1 MSALPASSFGKSV
14 VFTICF
20 TLAVLL
26 GIILP
31 GQPSAAQEHAQAVEA
46 TPRPLITEGL
56 DESRLTVLKGNTH
69 PLARNEFDLGTA
81 PATLPMQRMLLV
93 LKRSDQQETAL
104 RKLLDDQQDKNS
116 PNYHRWL
123 TPEQLGAQFGPTD
136 ADMQVITSWLQSHGF
151 QVGSTKGRTVLE
163 FSGSASQVQEAFHTT
178 IHKYV
183 VKGEQHWANA
193 NDPSIPAAL
202 TPAVAGIK
210 TLHNFL
216 KKPAVHLAEKYVPA
230 KLVSKSR
237 PEFSGTGGVHALTPS
252 DYLTIYNATPAA
264 LPSGVSGLGV
274 TIAVVGRNN
283 LYNQGQDVSD
293 FRNVFGV
300 AGGGNG
306 LSIVLNGPDPG
317 DIGGNEELEATLD
330 ASWSGALAPSANIDF
345 VVSGSTNT
353 TDGTDLSELY
363 IIENNLGAI
372 MTESFGTCEAA
383 VTSADAQGTSL
394 LAEQAAAQG
403 ITYMVSTGDTG
414 AEGCDNLG
422 ETTATHG
429 ISVNVLASNPFTVAM
444 GGTLFNEHGQDG
456 TYWSTANNSAL
467 GSALAYIPEDAWN
480 ETCTTACA
488 SGQPPLAAG
497 GGGASIYWCTGCVDG
512 PKPSWQTGFGD
523 TARDIPDISLTS
535 AGHDFY
541 LLCLEASCV
550 PDSQG
555 FISFAG
561 VLGTSAAAP
570 SFASIMALVDQNQ
583 GGPQGVANYV
593 LYPLA
598 VQQQTLM
605 TKCDASNTTTPP
617 NSACVFN
624 DVTSGN
630 NSVPGEV
637 GYPTGMY
644 AAAAG
649 YDLATGL
656 GSVNVANLVTQ
667 WRNATFNAT
676 TTTLTLNGGTTAITV
691 VHGASVAVGGSV
703 TSNSAAP
710 SGDVALMAAIGP
722 SGSLTTQTGV
732 AEFTLGSGGL
742 IAGTTNLLPGGSYMV
757 TARYAGNG
765 TFAASNSAGIPVTVT
780 KEVST
785 TSISGLDPNG
795 SPLAGGTY
803 PFGSVIFV
811 RADVVG
817 ASGQGTPSGA
827 VTFTDTLGPLPS
839 LNPQISPP
847 VAVPNPSPLNSGG
860 NTSIGDGIIS
870 FDAGNHS
877 ITASYGGDSS
887 FNTSQ
892 SSGSAPVTFTIQPGF
907 ASVSGPTDVSI
918 SSPGMSGTTAVG
930 LVASSNFTTA
940 ISFTC
945 VGLPLEATCSAT
957 PATGRGPI
965 TVVNASITVATMGP
979 HTVMLR
985 ANEPR
990 VYYAVLLG
998 GGLPFG
1004 IFIVAARRRRRWS
1017 SLALGSLIAVIVTM
1031 PACGGGSSP
1040 AHHQDPGT
1048 PAGTYTITVTATAGS
1063 LSQQSTFTLVVK

>member
-1 MSALPASSFGKSV
+1 MRALPSSFGRSV
-14 VFTICF
+14 VFSICF
-20 TLAVLL
+20 TLAAVLGTTFL
-26 GIILP
+26 T
-31 GQPSAAQEHAQAVEA
+31 QSAAAQEQPQLVVA
-46 TPRPLITEGL
+46 TPRPLITEAL

-69 PLARNEFDLGTA
+69 PLARREFDLGTA
-81 PATLPMQRMLLV
+81 PASLPMERMLLV
-93 LKRSDQQETAL
+93 LKRSDEQETAL

-116 PNYHRWL
+116 PHYHKWV
-123 TPEQLGAQFGPTD
+123 TPEQFGAQFGPTD
-136 ADMQVITSWLQSHGF
+136 GDMQMITSWLQSHGF

-163 FSGSASQVQEAFHTT
+163 FSGSASQVKEAFHTS

-183 VKGEQHWANA
+183 VNGEQHWANA

-202 TPAVAGIK
+202 APAVAGIK

-216 KKPAVHLAEKYVPA
+216 KKPMVHMAEKYVPA
-230 KLVSKSR
+230 KLVAKSR
-237 PEFSGTGGVHALTPS
+237 PEFTSGSGLHALTPD
-252 DYLTIYNATPAA
+252 DYRVIYNSMNSPF
-264 LPSGVSGLGV
+264 SGLGV
-274 TIAVVGRNN
+274 TIAVVGRSN
-283 LYNQGQDVSD
+283 LFNGGQDVSD

-306 LSIVLNGPDPG
+306 LTIILNGPDPG
-317 DIGGNEELEATLD
+317 DIGDGDELEATLD

-353 TDGTDLSELY
+353 TDGIDLSELY

-372 MTESFGTCEAA
+372 MTESFGICEAN
-383 VTSADAQGTSL
+383 VTPGDAQGISL

-403 ITYMVSTGDTG
+403 ITYMVSAGDTG
-414 AEGCDNLG
+414 AAGCDNLG
-422 ETTATHG
+422 ETTAVGG
-429 ISVNVLASNPFTVAM
+429 ISINVLASNPFTVAM
-444 GGTLFNEHGQDG
+444 GGTLFNEHGQDA
-456 TYWSTANNSAL
+456 TYWGTTNGSAL

-480 ETCTTACA
+480 ETCTTQCQQ
-488 SGQPPLAAG
+488 GQPPLAAG
-497 GGGASIYWCTGCVDG
+497 SGGASIYFQKPPWQSGVTGT
-512 PKPSWQTGFGD
+512 SSD
-523 TARDIPDISLTS
+523 TVRDIPDISLTS

-541 LLCLEASCV
+541 LLCLQASCV

-555 FISFAG
+555 FVSFAG

-570 SFASIMALVDQNQ
+570 SFASVMALVDQSQ

-598 VQQQTLM
+598 LAQQTAG
-605 TKCDASNTTTPP
+605 TKCDASNTSTPP

-630 NSVPGEV
+630 ISVPGEA
-637 GYPTGMY
+637 GYPSGVY

-649 YDLATGL
+649 YDMATGL
-656 GSVNVANLVTQ
+656 GSVNVANLVTA
-667 WRNATFNAT
+667 WASAKFNAT
-676 TTTLTLNGGTTAITV
+676 TTTLTLNGVSTPITIA
-691 VHGASVAVGGSV
+691 HGASVAVGGKV
-703 TSNSAAP
+703 TSNSTTP
-710 SGDVALMAAIGP
+710 TGDVALMAAIGP
-722 SGSLTTQTGV
+722 SGSLTNQTGV
-732 AEFTLGSGGL
+732 AEFPLGSGGV
-742 IAGTTNLLPGGSYMV
+742 ISGTTTQLPGGTYMV

-765 TFAASNSAGIPVTVT
+765 TFAASTSAGIQVTVNQ
-780 KEVST
+780 EAST

-795 SPLAGGTY
+795 LPLAGGTY

-817 ASGQGTPSGA
+817 ASGHGTPSGA
-827 VTFTDTLGPLPS
+827 VTFTDTFGALPS

-860 NTSIGDGIIS
+860 NTSVGDGIIS

-877 ITASYGGDSS
+877 IAASYGGDSS

-907 ASVSGPTDVSI
+907 AGVSRPTDVSI
-918 SSPGMSGTTAVG
+918 TSPGLSGTSTVG
-930 LVASSNFTTA
+930 VITSSNFTTA

-945 VGLPLEATCSAT
+945 SGLPAEATCSAAS
-957 PATGRGPI
+957 ATGQGPT
-965 TVVNASITVATMGP
+965 TVVNTNIIVSTMGP

-985 ANEPR
+985 GNEPR

-1004 IFIVAARRRRRWS
+1004 IFFVGASRRRRWS
-1017 SLALGSLIAVIVTM
+1017 ILALMMLLALLVAV
-1031 PACGGGSSP
+1031 PACGGGGSS
-1040 AHHQDPGT
+1040 HHQDPGT
-1048 PAGTYTITVTATAGS
+1048 PIGTYTVTVTATAGS
-1063 LSQQSTFTLVVK
+1063 LSQQGSFTLVVQ

>member
-1 MSALPASSFGKSV
+1 MRALPSSFGRSV
-14 VFTICF
+14 VFSICF
-20 TLAVLL
+20 TLAAVLGTTFL
-26 GIILP
+26 T
-31 GQPSAAQEHAQAVEA
+31 QSAAAQEQPQLVVA
-46 TPRPLITEGL
+46 TPRPLITEAL
-56 DESRLTVLKGNTH
+56 DESRLMVLKGNTH
-69 PLARNEFDLGTA
+69 PLARREFDLGTA
-81 PATLPMQRMLLV
+81 PASLPMERMLLV
-93 LKRSDQQETAL
+93 LKRSDEQETAL

-116 PNYHRWL
+116 PHYHKWV
-123 TPEQLGAQFGPTD
+123 TPEQFGAQFGPTD
-136 ADMQVITSWLQSHGF
+136 GDMQMITSWLQSHGF

-163 FSGSASQVQEAFHTT
+163 FSGSASQVKEAFHTS

-183 VKGEQHWANA
+183 VHGEQHWANA

-202 TPAVAGIK
+202 APAVAGIK

-216 KKPAVHLAEKYVPA
+216 KKPMVHMAEKYVPA
-230 KLVSKSR
+230 KLVAKSR
-237 PEFSGTGGVHALTPS
+237 PEFTSGSGLHALTPD
-252 DYLTIYNATPAA
+252 DYRVIYNSMNSPF
-264 LPSGVSGLGV
+264 SGLGV
-274 TIAVVGRNN
+274 TIAVVGRSN
-283 LYNQGQDVSD
+283 LFNGGQDVSD

-306 LSIVLNGPDPG
+306 LTIILNGPDPG
-317 DIGGNEELEATLD
+317 DIGDGDELEATLD

-353 TDGTDLSELY
+353 TDGIDLSELY

-372 MTESFGTCEAA
+372 MTESFGICEAN
-383 VTSADAQGTSL
+383 VTPGDAQGISL

-403 ITYMVSTGDTG
+403 ITYMVSAGDTG
-414 AEGCDNLG
+414 AAGCDNLG
-422 ETTATHG
+422 ETTAVGG
-429 ISVNVLASNPFTVAM
+429 ISINVLASNPFTVAM
-444 GGTLFNEHGQDG
+444 GGTLFNEHGQDA
-456 TYWSTANNSAL
+456 TYWGTTNGSAL

-480 ETCTTACA
+480 ETCTTQCQQ
-488 SGQPPLAAG
+488 GQPPLAAG
-497 GGGASIYWCTGCVDG
+497 SGGASIYFQKPPWQSGVTGT
-512 PKPSWQTGFGD
+512 SSD
-523 TARDIPDISLTS
+523 TVRDIPDISLTS

-541 LLCLEASCV
+541 LLCLQASCV

-555 FISFAG
+555 FVSFAG

-570 SFASIMALVDQNQ
+570 SFASVMALVDQSQ

-598 VQQQTLM
+598 LAQQTAG
-605 TKCDASNTTTPP
+605 TKCDASNTSTPP

-630 NSVPGEV
+630 ISVPGEA
-637 GYPTGMY
+637 GYPSGVY

-649 YDLATGL
+649 YDMATGL
-656 GSVNVANLVTQ
+656 GSVNVANLVTA
-667 WRNATFNAT
+667 WASAKFNAT
-676 TTTLTLNGGTTAITV
+676 TTTLTLNGVSTPITIA
-691 VHGASVAVGGSV
+691 HGASVAVGGKV
-703 TSNSAAP
+703 TSNSTTP
-710 SGDVALMAAIGP
+710 TGDVALMAAIGP
-722 SGSLTTQTGV
+722 SGSLTNQTGV
-732 AEFTLGSGGL
+732 AEFLLGSGGV
-742 IAGTTNLLPGGSYMV
+742 ISGTTTQLPGGTYMV

-765 TFAASNSAGIPVTVT
+765 TFAASTSAGIQVTVNQ
-780 KEVST
+780 EAST

-795 SPLAGGTY
+795 LPLAGGTY

-817 ASGQGTPSGA
+817 ASGHGTPSGA
-827 VTFTDTLGPLPS
+827 VTFTDTFGALPS

-860 NTSIGDGIIS
+860 NTSVGDGIIS

-877 ITASYGGDSS
+877 IAASYGGDSS

-907 ASVSGPTDVSI
+907 AGVSRPTDVSI
-918 SSPGMSGTTAVG
+918 TSPGLSGTSTVG
-930 LVASSNFTTA
+930 VITSSNFTTA

-945 VGLPLEATCSAT
+945 SGLPAEATCSAAS
-957 PATGRGPI
+957 ATGQGPT
-965 TVVNASITVATMGP
+965 TVVNTNIIVSTMGP

-985 ANEPR
+985 GNEPR

-1004 IFIVAARRRRRWS
+1004 IFFVGASRRRRWS
-1017 SLALGSLIAVIVTM
+1017 ILALMMLLALLVAV
-1031 PACGGGSSP
+1031 PACGGGGSS
-1040 AHHQDPGT
+1040 HHQDPGT
-1048 PAGTYTITVTATAGS
+1048 PIGTYTVTVTATAGS
-1063 LSQQSTFTLVVK
+1063 LSQQGSFTLVVQ

>member
-1 MSALPASSFGKSV
+1 MRALPSSFGRSV
-14 VFTICF
+14 VFSICF
-20 TLAVLL
+20 TLAAVLGTTFL
-26 GIILP
+26 T
-31 GQPSAAQEHAQAVEA
+31 QSAAAQEQPQLVVA
-46 TPRPLITEGL
+46 TPRPLITEAL
-56 DESRLTVLKGNTH
+56 DESRLMVLKGNTH
-69 PLARNEFDLGTA
+69 PLARREFDLGTA
-81 PATLPMQRMLLV
+81 PASLPMERMLLV
-93 LKRSDQQETAL
+93 LKRSDEQETAL

-116 PNYHRWL
+116 PHYHKWV
-123 TPEQLGAQFGPTD
+123 TPEQFGAQFGPTD
-136 ADMQVITSWLQSHGF
+136 GDMQMITSWLQSHGF

-163 FSGSASQVQEAFHTT
+163 FSGSASQVKEAFHTS

-183 VKGEQHWANA
+183 VHGEQHWANA

-202 TPAVAGIK
+202 APAVAGIK

-216 KKPAVHLAEKYVPA
+216 KKPMVHMAEKYVPA
-230 KLVSKSR
+230 KLVAKSR
-237 PEFSGTGGVHALTPS
+237 PEFTSGSGLHALTPD
-252 DYLTIYNATPAA
+252 DYRVIYNSMNSPF
-264 LPSGVSGLGV
+264 SGLGV
-274 TIAVVGRNN
+274 TIAVVGRSN
-283 LYNQGQDVSD
+283 LFNGGQDVSD

-306 LSIVLNGPDPG
+306 LTIILNGPDPG
-317 DIGGNEELEATLD
+317 DIGDGDELEATLD

-353 TDGTDLSELY
+353 TDGIDLSELY

-372 MTESFGTCEAA
+372 MTESFGICEAN
-383 VTSADAQGTSL
+383 VTPGDAQGISL

-403 ITYMVSTGDTG
+403 ITYMVSAGDTG
-414 AEGCDNLG
+414 AAGCDNLG
-422 ETTATHG
+422 ETTAVGG
-429 ISVNVLASNPFTVAM
+429 ISINVLASNPFTVAM
-444 GGTLFNEHGQDG
+444 GGTLFNEHGQDA
-456 TYWSTANNSAL
+456 TYWGTTNGSAL

-480 ETCTTACA
+480 ETCTTQCQQ
-488 SGQPPLAAG
+488 GQPPLAAG
-497 GGGASIYWCTGCVDG
+497 SGGASIYFQKPPWQSGVTGT
-512 PKPSWQTGFGD
+512 SSD
-523 TARDIPDISLTS
+523 TVRDIPDISLTS

-541 LLCLEASCV
+541 LLCLQASCV

-555 FISFAG
+555 FVSFAG

-570 SFASIMALVDQNQ
+570 SFASVMALVDQSQ

-598 VQQQTLM
+598 LAQQTAG
-605 TKCDASNTTTPP
+605 TKCDASNTSTPP

-630 NSVPGEV
+630 ISVPGEA
-637 GYPTGMY
+637 GYPSGVY

-649 YDLATGL
+649 YDMATGL
-656 GSVNVANLVTQ
+656 GSVNVANLVTA
-667 WRNATFNAT
+667 WASAKFNAT
-676 TTTLTLNGGTTAITV
+676 TTTLTLNGVSTPITIA
-691 VHGASVAVGGSV
+691 HGASVAVGGKV
-703 TSNSAAP
+703 TSNSTTP
-710 SGDVALMAAIGP
+710 TGDVALMAAIGP
-722 SGSLTTQTGV
+722 SGSLTNQTGV
-732 AEFTLGSGGL
+732 AEFLLGSGGV
-742 IAGTTNLLPGGSYMV
+742 ISGTTTQLPGGTYMV

-765 TFAASNSAGIPVTVT
+765 TFAASTSAGIQVTVNQ
-780 KEVST
+780 EAST

-795 SPLAGGTY
+795 LPLAGGTY

-817 ASGQGTPSGA
+817 ASGHGTPSGA
-827 VTFTDTLGPLPS
+827 VTFTDTFGALPS

-860 NTSIGDGIIS
+860 NTSVGDGIIS

-877 ITASYGGDSS
+877 IAASYGGDSS

-907 ASVSGPTDVSI
+907 AGVSRPTDVSI
-918 SSPGMSGTTAVG
+918 TSPGLSGTSTVG
-930 LVASSNFTTA
+930 VITSSNFTTA

-945 VGLPLEATCSAT
+945 SGLPAEATCSAAS
-957 PATGRGPI
+957 ATGQGPT
-965 TVVNASITVATMGP
+965 TVVNANIIVSTMGP

-985 ANEPR
+985 GNEPR

-1004 IFIVAARRRRRWS
+1004 IFFVGASRRRRWS
-1017 SLALGSLIAVIVTM
+1017 ILALMMLLALLVAV
-1031 PACGGGSSP
+1031 PACGGGGSS
-1040 AHHQDPGT
+1040 HHQDPGT
-1048 PAGTYTITVTATAGS
+1048 PIGTYTVTVTATAGS
-1063 LSQQSTFTLVVK
+1063 LSQQGSFTLVVQ

>member
-1 MSALPASSFGKSV
+1 MRALPSSFGRSV
-14 VFTICF
+14 VFSICF
-20 TLAVLL
+20 TLAAVLGTTFL
-26 GIILP
+26 T
-31 GQPSAAQEHAQAVEA
+31 QSAAAQEQPQLVVA
-46 TPRPLITEGL
+46 TPRPLITEAL

-69 PLARNEFDLGTA
+69 PLARREFDLGTA
-81 PATLPMQRMLLV
+81 PASLPMERMLLV
-93 LKRSDQQETAL
+93 LKRSDEQETAL

-116 PNYHRWL
+116 PHYHKWV
-123 TPEQLGAQFGPTD
+123 TPEQFGAQFGPTD
-136 ADMQVITSWLQSHGF
+136 GDMQMITSWLQSHGF

-163 FSGSASQVQEAFHTT
+163 FSGSASQVKEAFHTS

-183 VKGEQHWANA
+183 VHGEQHWANA

-202 TPAVAGIK
+202 APAVAGIK

-216 KKPAVHLAEKYVPA
+216 KKPMVHMAEKYVPA
-230 KLVSKSR
+230 KLVAKSR
-237 PEFSGTGGVHALTPS
+237 PEFTSGSGLHALTPD
-252 DYLTIYNATPAA
+252 DYRVIYNSMNSPF
-264 LPSGVSGLGV
+264 SGLGV
-274 TIAVVGRNN
+274 TIAVVGRSN
-283 LYNQGQDVSD
+283 LFNGGQDVSD

-306 LSIVLNGPDPG
+306 LTIILNGPDPG
-317 DIGGNEELEATLD
+317 DIGDGDELEATLD

-353 TDGTDLSELY
+353 TDGIDLSELY

-372 MTESFGTCEAA
+372 MTESFGICEAN
-383 VTSADAQGTSL
+383 VTPGDAQGISL

-403 ITYMVSTGDTG
+403 ITYMVSAGDTG
-414 AEGCDNLG
+414 AAGCDNLG
-422 ETTATHG
+422 ETTAVGG
-429 ISVNVLASNPFTVAM
+429 ISINVLASNPFTVAM
-444 GGTLFNEHGQDG
+444 GGTLFNEHGQDA
-456 TYWSTANNSAL
+456 TYWGTTNGSAL

-480 ETCTTACA
+480 ETCTTQCQQ
-488 SGQPPLAAG
+488 GQPPLAAG
-497 GGGASIYWCTGCVDG
+497 SGGASIYFQKPPWQSGVTGT
-512 PKPSWQTGFGD
+512 SSD
-523 TARDIPDISLTS
+523 TVRDIPDISLTS

-541 LLCLEASCV
+541 LLCLQASCV

-555 FISFAG
+555 FVSFAG

-570 SFASIMALVDQNQ
+570 SFASVMALVDQSQ

-598 VQQQTLM
+598 LAQQTAG
-605 TKCDASNTTTPP
+605 TKCDASNTSTPP

-630 NSVPGEV
+630 ISVPGEA
-637 GYPTGMY
+637 GYPSGVY

-649 YDLATGL
+649 YDMATGL
-656 GSVNVANLVTQ
+656 GSVNVANLVTA
-667 WRNATFNAT
+667 WASAKFNAT
-676 TTTLTLNGGTTAITV
+676 TTTLTLNGVSTPITIA
-691 VHGASVAVGGSV
+691 HGASVAVGGKV
-703 TSNSAAP
+703 TSNSTTP
-710 SGDVALMAAIGP
+710 TGDVALMAAIGP
-722 SGSLTTQTGV
+722 SGSLTNQTGV
-732 AEFTLGSGGL
+732 AEFLLGSGGV
-742 IAGTTNLLPGGSYMV
+742 ISGTTTQLPGGTYMV

-765 TFAASNSAGIPVTVT
+765 TFAASTSAGIQVTVNQ
-780 KEVST
+780 EAST

-795 SPLAGGTY
+795 LPLTGGTY

-817 ASGQGTPSGA
+817 ASGHGTPSGA
-827 VTFTDTLGPLPS
+827 VTFTDTFGALPS

-860 NTSIGDGIIS
+860 NTSVGDGIIS

-877 ITASYGGDSS
+877 IAASYGGDSS

-907 ASVSGPTDVSI
+907 AGVSRPTDVSI
-918 SSPGMSGTTAVG
+918 TSPGLSGTSTVG
-930 LVASSNFTTA
+930 VITSSNFTTA

-945 VGLPLEATCSAT
+945 SGLPAEATCSAAS
-957 PATGRGPI
+957 ATGQGPT
-965 TVVNASITVATMGP
+965 TVVNANIIVSTMGP

-985 ANEPR
+985 GNEPR

-1004 IFIVAARRRRRWS
+1004 IFFVGASRRRRWS
-1017 SLALGSLIAVIVTM
+1017 ILALMMLLALLVAV
-1031 PACGGGSSP
+1031 PACGGGGSS
-1040 AHHQDPGT
+1040 HHQDPGT
-1048 PAGTYTITVTATAGS
+1048 PIGTYTVTVTATAGS
-1063 LSQQSTFTLVVK
+1063 LSQQGSFTLVVQ

>member
-1 MSALPASSFGKSV
+1 MRALPSSFGRSV
-14 VFTICF
+14 VFSICF
-20 TLAVLL
+20 TLAAVLGTTFL
-26 GIILP
+26 T
-31 GQPSAAQEHAQAVEA
+31 QSAAAQEQPQLVVA
-46 TPRPLITEGL
+46 TPRPLITEAL

-69 PLARNEFDLGTA
+69 PLARREFDLGTA
-81 PATLPMQRMLLV
+81 PASLPMERMLLV
-93 LKRSDQQETAL
+93 LKRSDEQETAL

-116 PNYHRWL
+116 PHYHKWV
-123 TPEQLGAQFGPTD
+123 TPEQFGAQFGPTD
-136 ADMQVITSWLQSHGF
+136 GDMQMITSWLQSHGF

-163 FSGSASQVQEAFHTT
+163 FSGSASQVKEAFHTS

-183 VKGEQHWANA
+183 VHGEQHWANA

-202 TPAVAGIK
+202 APAVAGIK

-216 KKPAVHLAEKYVPA
+216 KKPMVHMAEKYVPA
-230 KLVSKSR
+230 KLVAKSR
-237 PEFSGTGGVHALTPS
+237 PEFTSGSGLHALTPD
-252 DYLTIYNATPAA
+252 DYRVIYNSMNSPF
-264 LPSGVSGLGV
+264 SGLGV
-274 TIAVVGRNN
+274 TIAVVGRSN
-283 LYNQGQDVSD
+283 LFNGGQDVSD

-306 LSIVLNGPDPG
+306 LTIILNGPDPG
-317 DIGGNEELEATLD
+317 DIGDGDELEATLD

-353 TDGTDLSELY
+353 TDGIDLSELY

-372 MTESFGTCEAA
+372 MTESFGICEAN
-383 VTSADAQGTSL
+383 VTPGDAQGISL

-403 ITYMVSTGDTG
+403 ITYMVSAGDTG
-414 AEGCDNLG
+414 AAGCDNLG
-422 ETTATHG
+422 ETTAVGG
-429 ISVNVLASNPFTVAM
+429 ISINVLASNPFTVAM
-444 GGTLFNEHGQDG
+444 GGTLFNEHGQDA
-456 TYWSTANNSAL
+456 TYWGTTNGSAL

-480 ETCTTACA
+480 ETCTTQCQQ
-488 SGQPPLAAG
+488 GQPPLAAG
-497 GGGASIYWCTGCVDG
+497 SGGASIYFQKPPWQSGVTGT
-512 PKPSWQTGFGD
+512 SSD
-523 TARDIPDISLTS
+523 TVRDIPDISLTS

-541 LLCLEASCV
+541 LLCLQASCV

-555 FISFAG
+555 FVSFAG

-570 SFASIMALVDQNQ
+570 SFASVMALVDQSQ

-598 VQQQTLM
+598 LAQQTAG
-605 TKCDASNTTTPP
+605 TKCDASNTSTPP

-630 NSVPGEV
+630 ISVPGEA
-637 GYPTGMY
+637 GYPSGVY

-649 YDLATGL
+649 YDMATGL
-656 GSVNVANLVTQ
+656 GSVNVANLVTA
-667 WRNATFNAT
+667 WASAKFNAT
-676 TTTLTLNGGTTAITV
+676 TTTLTLNGVSTPITIA
-691 VHGASVAVGGSV
+691 HGASVAVGGKV
-703 TSNSAAP
+703 TSNSTTP
-710 SGDVALMAAIGP
+710 TGDVALMAAIGP
-722 SGSLTTQTGV
+722 SGSLTNQTGV
-732 AEFTLGSGGL
+732 AEFPLGSGGV
-742 IAGTTNLLPGGSYMV
+742 ISGTTTQLPGGTYMV

-765 TFAASNSAGIPVTVT
+765 TFAASTSAGIQVTVNQ
-780 KEVST
+780 EAST

-795 SPLAGGTY
+795 LPLAGGTY

-817 ASGQGTPSGA
+817 ASGHGTPSGA
-827 VTFTDTLGPLPS
+827 VTFTDTFGALPS

-860 NTSIGDGIIS
+860 NTSVGDGIIS

-877 ITASYGGDSS
+877 IAASYGGDSS

-907 ASVSGPTDVSI
+907 AGVSRPTDVSI
-918 SSPGMSGTTAVG
+918 TSPGLSGTSTVG
-930 LVASSNFTTA
+930 VITSSNFTTA

-945 VGLPLEATCSAT
+945 SGLPAEATCSAAS
-957 PATGRGPI
+957 ATGQGPT
-965 TVVNASITVATMGP
+965 TVVNANIIVSTMGP

-985 ANEPR
+985 GNEPR

-1004 IFIVAARRRRRWS
+1004 IFFVGASRRRRWS
-1017 SLALGSLIAVIVTM
+1017 ILALMMLLALLVAV
-1031 PACGGGSSP
+1031 PACGGGGSS
-1040 AHHQDPGT
+1040 HHQDPGT
-1048 PAGTYTITVTATAGS
+1048 PIGTYTVTVTATAGS
-1063 LSQQSTFTLVVK
+1063 LSQQGSFTLVVQ

>member
-1 MSALPASSFGKSV
+1 MRALPSSFGRSV
-14 VFTICF
+14 VFSICF
-20 TLAVLL
+20 TLAAVLGTTFL
-26 GIILP
+26 T
-31 GQPSAAQEHAQAVEA
+31 QSAAAQEQPQLVVA
-46 TPRPLITEGL
+46 TPRPLITEAL

-69 PLARNEFDLGTA
+69 PLARREFDLGTA
-81 PATLPMQRMLLV
+81 PASLPMERMLLV
-93 LKRSDQQETAL
+93 LKRSDEQETAL

-116 PNYHRWL
+116 PHYHKWV
-123 TPEQLGAQFGPTD
+123 TPEQFGAQFGPTD
-136 ADMQVITSWLQSHGF
+136 GDMQMITSWLQSHGF

-163 FSGSASQVQEAFHTT
+163 FSGSASQVKEAFHTS

-183 VKGEQHWANA
+183 VHGEQHWANA

-202 TPAVAGIK
+202 APAVAGIK

-216 KKPAVHLAEKYVPA
+216 KKPMVHMAEKYVPA
-230 KLVSKSR
+230 KLVAKSR
-237 PEFSGTGGVHALTPS
+237 PEFTSGSGLHALTPD
-252 DYLTIYNATPAA
+252 DYRVIYNSMNSPF
-264 LPSGVSGLGV
+264 SGLGV
-274 TIAVVGRNN
+274 TIAVVGRSN
-283 LYNQGQDVSD
+283 LFNGGQDVSD

-306 LSIVLNGPDPG
+306 LTIILNGPDPG
-317 DIGGNEELEATLD
+317 DIGDGDELEATLD

-353 TDGTDLSELY
+353 TDGIDLSELY

-372 MTESFGTCEAA
+372 MTESFGICEAN
-383 VTSADAQGTSL
+383 VTPGDAQGISL

-403 ITYMVSTGDTG
+403 ITYMVSAGDTG
-414 AEGCDNLG
+414 AAGCDNLG
-422 ETTATHG
+422 ETTAVGG
-429 ISVNVLASNPFTVAM
+429 ISINVLASNPFTVAM
-444 GGTLFNEHGQDG
+444 GGTLFNEHGQDA
-456 TYWSTANNSAL
+456 TYWGTTNGSAL

-480 ETCTTACA
+480 ETCTTQCQQ
-488 SGQPPLAAG
+488 GQPPLAAG
-497 GGGASIYWCTGCVDG
+497 SGGASIYFQKPPWQSGVTGT
-512 PKPSWQTGFGD
+512 SSD
-523 TARDIPDISLTS
+523 TVRDIPDISLTS

-541 LLCLEASCV
+541 LLCLQASCV

-555 FISFAG
+555 FVSFAG

-570 SFASIMALVDQNQ
+570 SFASVMALVDQSQ

-598 VQQQTLM
+598 LAQQTAG
-605 TKCDASNTTTPP
+605 TKCDASNASTPP

-630 NSVPGEV
+630 ISVPGEA
-637 GYPTGMY
+637 GYPSGVY

-649 YDLATGL
+649 YDMATGL
-656 GSVNVANLVTQ
+656 GSVNVANLVTA
-667 WRNATFNAT
+667 WASAKFNAT
-676 TTTLTLNGGTTAITV
+676 TTTLTLNGVSTPITIA
-691 VHGASVAVGGSV
+691 HGASVAVGGKV
-703 TSNSAAP
+703 TSNSTTP
-710 SGDVALMAAIGP
+710 TGDVALMAAIGP
-722 SGSLTTQTGV
+722 SGSLTNQTGV
-732 AEFTLGSGGL
+732 AEFPLGSGGV
-742 IAGTTNLLPGGSYMV
+742 ISGTTTQLPGGTYMV

-765 TFAASNSAGIPVTVT
+765 TFAASTSAGIQVTVNQ
-780 KEVST
+780 EAST

-795 SPLAGGTY
+795 LPLAGGTY

-817 ASGQGTPSGA
+817 ASGHGTPSGA
-827 VTFTDTLGPLPS
+827 VTFTDTFGALPS

-860 NTSIGDGIIS
+860 NTSVGDGIIS

-877 ITASYGGDSS
+877 IAASYGGDSS

-907 ASVSGPTDVSI
+907 AGVSRPTDVSI
-918 SSPGMSGTTAVG
+918 TSPGLSGTSTVG
-930 LVASSNFTTA
+930 VITSSNFTTA

-945 VGLPLEATCSAT
+945 SGLPAEATCSAAS
-957 PATGRGPI
+957 ATGQGPT
-965 TVVNASITVATMGP
+965 TVVNANIIVSTMGP

-985 ANEPR
+985 GNEPR

-1004 IFIVAARRRRRWS
+1004 IFFVGASRRRRWS
-1017 SLALGSLIAVIVTM
+1017 ILALMMLLALLVAV
-1031 PACGGGSSP
+1031 PACGGGGSS
-1040 AHHQDPGT
+1040 HHQDPGT
-1048 PAGTYTITVTATAGS
+1048 PIGTYTVTVTATAGS
-1063 LSQQSTFTLVVK
+1063 LSQQGSFTLVVQ

>member
-1 MSALPASSFGKSV
+1 MRALPSSFGRSV
-14 VFTICF
+14 VFSICF
-20 TLAVLL
+20 SLAAVLGTTFL
-26 GIILP
+26 T
-31 GQPSAAQEHAQAVEA
+31 QSAAAQEQPQLVVA
-46 TPRPLITEGL
+46 TPRPLITEAL

-69 PLARNEFDLGTA
+69 PLARREFDLGTA
-81 PATLPMQRMLLV
+81 PASLPMERMLLV
-93 LKRSDQQETAL
+93 LKRSDEQETAL

-116 PNYHRWL
+116 PHYHKWL
-123 TPEQLGAQFGPTD
+123 TPEQFGAQFGPTD
-136 ADMQVITSWLQSHGF
+136 GDMQMITSWLQSHGF

-163 FSGSASQVQEAFHTT
+163 FSGSASQVKEAFHTS

-183 VKGEQHWANA
+183 VNGEQHWANA

-202 TPAVAGIK
+202 APAVAGIK

-216 KKPAVHLAEKYVPA
+216 KKPMVHMAEKYVPA
-230 KLVSKSR
+230 KLVAKSR
-237 PEFSGTGGVHALTPS
+237 PEFTSGSGLHALTPD
-252 DYLTIYNATPAA
+252 DYRVIYNSMNSPF
-264 LPSGVSGLGV
+264 SGLGV
-274 TIAVVGRNN
+274 TIAVVGRSN
-283 LYNQGQDVSD
+283 LFNGGKDVSD

-306 LSIVLNGPDPG
+306 LTIIFNGPDPG
-317 DIGGNEELEATLD
+317 DIGDGDELEATLD

-353 TDGTDLSELY
+353 TDGIDLSELY

-372 MTESFGTCEAA
+372 ITESFGICEAN
-383 VTSADAQGTSL
+383 VTPGDAQGISL

-403 ITYMVSTGDTG
+403 ITYMVSAGDTG
-414 AEGCDNLG
+414 AAGCDNLG
-422 ETTATHG
+422 ETTAVGG
-429 ISVNVLASNPFTVAM
+429 ISINVLASNPFTVAM
-444 GGTLFNEHGQDG
+444 GGTLFNEHGQDA
-456 TYWSTANNSAL
+456 TYWGTTNGSAL

-480 ETCTTACA
+480 ETCTTQCQQ
-488 SGQPPLAAG
+488 GQPPLAAG
-497 GGGASIYWCTGCVDG
+497 SGGASIYFQKPPWQSGVTGT
-512 PKPSWQTGFGD
+512 SSD
-523 TARDIPDISLTS
+523 TVRDIPDISLTS

-541 LLCLEASCV
+541 LLCLQASCV

-555 FISFAG
+555 FVSFAG

-570 SFASIMALVDQNQ
+570 SFAGVMALVDQGQ

-598 VQQQTLM
+598 LAQQTAG
-605 TKCDASNTTTPP
+605 TKCDASNTSTPP

-630 NSVPGEV
+630 ISVPGEA
-637 GYPTGMY
+637 GYPSGVY

-649 YDLATGL
+649 YDMATGL
-656 GSVNVANLVTQ
+656 GSVNVANLVTA
-667 WRNATFNAT
+667 WASAKFNAT
-676 TTTLTLNGGTTAITV
+676 TTTLTLNGVSTPITIA
-691 VHGASVAVGGSV
+691 HGASVAVGGKV
-703 TSNSAAP
+703 TSNSTTP
-710 SGDVALMAAIGP
+710 TGDVALMAAIGP
-722 SGSLTTQTGV
+722 SGSLTNQTGV
-732 AEFTLGSGGL
+732 AEFPLGSGGV
-742 IAGTTNLLPGGSYMV
+742 ISGTTTQLPGGTYMV

-765 TFAASNSAGIPVTVT
+765 TFAASTSAGIQVTVNQ
-780 KEVST
+780 EAST

-795 SPLAGGTY
+795 LPLAGGTY

-817 ASGQGTPSGA
+817 ASGHGTPSGA
-827 VTFTDTLGPLPS
+827 VTFTDTFGALPS

-847 VAVPNPSPLNSGG
+847 VALPNPSPLNSGG
-860 NTSIGDGIIS
+860 NTSVGDGIIS

-877 ITASYGGDSS
+877 IAASYGGDSS

-907 ASVSGPTDVSI
+907 AGVSRPTDVSI
-918 SSPGMSGTTAVG
+918 TSPGLSGTSTVG
-930 LVASSNFTTA
+930 VITSSNFTTA

-945 VGLPLEATCSAT
+945 SGLPAEATCSAAS
-957 PATGRGPI
+957 ATGQGPT
-965 TVVNASITVATMGP
+965 TVVNTNIIVSTMGP

-985 ANEPR
+985 GNEPR

-1004 IFIVAARRRRRWS
+1004 IFFVGASRRRRWS
-1017 SLALGSLIAVIVTM
+1017 ILALMMLLALLVAV
-1031 PACGGGSSP
+1031 PACGGGGSS
-1040 AHHQDPGT
+1040 HHQDPGT
-1048 PAGTYTITVTATAGS
+1048 PIGTYTVTVTATAGS
-1063 LSQQSTFTLVVK
+1063 LSQQGSFTLVVQ